1 MDNAQPVRFF
11 KRGYPPPV
19 RFAFFALLSM
29 FLLVVDVRFR
39 TLDTIRYGLSVLVQP
54 VQRALSLPFSSL
66 HNAREYL
73 YTQSS
78 LIRHSEELQR
88 QLDRDGARLSQ
99 LQALT
104 AENLQLRKLLELRDR
119 AEFRSQLAEI
129 IYAEKDVFRRRIF
142 LDKGTQADIQAG
154 QVVMDTNGIV
164 GQITRV
170 YPLMSEVTLVTDKDQ
185 AVPVEVL
192 RNGLRTVVF
201 GSGDIDHLT
210 IRYTP
215 VSSDIQQ
222 GDLLMTSGI
231 DGTYPPGLPVA
242 RVIRIERDASY
253 PFARIL
259 CAPIAEVDQYRH
271 LLILTGQTPLPAA
284 PEPLPDEPAL
294 GKRKVKKP

>member
-19 RFAFFALLSM
+19 RFVFFALLSLL
-29 FLLVVDVRFR
+29 LLVVDARLH
-39 TLDTIRYGLSVLVQP
+39 TLDGIRFGLSVLVQP
-54 VQRALSLPFSSL
+54 VQRALTLPFSSL
-66 HNAREYL
+66 RNAQEYF
-73 YTQSS
+73 YTQAS
-78 LIRHSEELQR
+78 LIRHSQELQHLHDNDR
-88 QLDRDGARLSQ
+88 TQLLQ
-99 LQALT
+99 LQALV
-104 AENLQLRKLLELRDR
+104 AENRQLRKLLEVRDH

-142 LDKGTQADIQAG
+142 LDKGTQAGTQAG

-201 GSGDIDHLT
+201 GSGDISHLT

-215 VSSDIQQ
+215 VSSDIQEN
-222 GDLLMTSGI
+222 DVLMTSGI

-242 RVIRIERDASY
+242 RVTKIERDASY

-259 CAPIAEVDQYRH
+259 CTPVAGVDQYRH
-271 LLILTGQTPLPAA
+271 LLILSAQAKLPPA
-284 PEPLPDEPAL
+284 PESTPEEPAI
-294 GKRKVKKP
+294 GRRKVKKP